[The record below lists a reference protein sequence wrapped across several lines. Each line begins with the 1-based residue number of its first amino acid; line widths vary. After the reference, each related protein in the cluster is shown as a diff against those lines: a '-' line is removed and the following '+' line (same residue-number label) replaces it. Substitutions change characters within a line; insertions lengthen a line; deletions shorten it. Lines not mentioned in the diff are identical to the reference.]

1 MHQRLPTMQTD
12 TDLQTHGRTDQTMKR
27 IFAMT
32 LAATFAF
39 PLQANAKSSFDD
51 LVLAEHFYY
60 RLAQCET
67 GQTWNHETL
76 SYTSGFG
83 IARGVW
89 QRYSHATQASRYT
102 PRQQAQVV
110 DRIVFTGFHD
120 GRRFWPPVGPWGF
133 GAIRTQ
139 NCMNLQKYI
148 CKSRKP
154 IVQRWKRNCSGGTK

>member
-1 MHQRLPTMQTD
+1 MHQRLPTMQID

-27 IFAMT
+27 ILAMT
-32 LAATFAF
+32 LAAIFAF

-89 QRYSHATQASRYT
+89 QRYSHASRASHYT
-102 PRQQAQVV
+102 PRQQALVV

>member
-1 MHQRLPTMQTD
+1 
-12 TDLQTHGRTDQTMKR
+12 MKR
-27 IFAMT
+27 FIAIT
-32 LAATFAF
+32 LFATFMF
-39 PLQANAKSSFDD
+39 PTQTNAKSSFDD

-67 GQTWNHETL
+67 GSSWKHSTR
-76 SYTSGFG
+76 SYTSAFG

-89 QRYSHATQASRYT
+89 QRYSHSSNASRYT
-102 PRQQAQVV
+102 PRQQAIVV
-110 DRIVFTGFHD
+110 DRIAFTGFDD
-120 GRRFWPPVGPWGF
+120 GRRFWPPVGPWGW

-154 IVQRWKRNCSGGTK
+154 IVARWKRGC